1 MQEKE
6 QVLEELGVKTVVVTF
21 EAGFMARAYVEDTG
35 LRWPLLVDEDR
46 TLYHGYGML
55 RAGIRELIGPA
66 TLWLYLKEALRG
78 RLPRKSTGDVSQRG
92 GDVLIDPGGTV
103 RLHYIG
109 STPAD
114 RPRVESILKI
124 VQESQH

>member
-1 MQEKE
+1 LQEKE
-6 QVLEELGVKTVVVTF
+6 QFLDDLGVKTAVVTF

-35 LRWPLLVDEDR
+35 LKWPLLVDEDR
-46 TLYHGYGML
+46 ALYHGYGML
-55 RAGIRELIGPA
+55 SAGIRELIGPA

-78 RLPRKSTGDVSQRG
+78 RLPKKSTGDVSQRG

-109 STPAD
+109 RTPAD
-114 RPRVESILKI
+114 RPEVESILKI
-124 VQESQH
+124 VQESQL